1 MSVAHRSLNSKASV
15 EANETTMPLRKY
27 ASPEEAREAARL
39 RNREYRKAYVLSD
52 EQRERYK
59 EVARAKYANNP
70 DYRASKIEKAKIAK
84 AKRRGSRRPS
94 EDSHSL

>member
-1 MSVAHRSLNSKASV
+1 
-15 EANETTMPLRKY
+15 MPMRKY
-27 ASPEEAREAARL
+27 ASREEALEAARL

-70 DYRASKIEKAKIAK
+70 DYRAGKIERAKASKAK
-84 AKRRGSRRPS
+84 KRQLGLSDAGL
-94 EDSHSL
+94 EDQP

>member
-1 MSVAHRSLNSKASV
+1 
-15 EANETTMPLRKY
+15 MPLRRY
-27 ASPEEAREAARL
+27 ASPEQAKEAARL

-70 DYRASKIEKAKIAK
+70 DYRAAKIEKAKAAK
-84 AKRRGSRRPS
+84 VKRRGSDGPS
-94 EDSHSL
+94 EDSQGL